1 MPMPRCSCYNHSI
14 TFVVGEWLSLVEH
27 LVPDQGVGGS
37 NPLSPTNISLALS
50 LFSHFAAID
59 FPPLFGTTRGNSKPI
74 ACSRTRTHVRFA
86 EKVNGGT
93 GRYTVI
99 LNFLAGKA
107 MNSAQNL
114 QILA

>member
-1 MPMPRCSCYNHSI
+1 MLYFCCGSSFQFCNKKRPAQPLRL
-14 TFVVGEWLSLVEH
+14 FVGEWLSLVEH
-27 LVPDQGVGGS
+27 LVRDQGVGGS

-93 GRYTVI
+93 GRYTV
-99 LNFLAGKA
+99 
-107 MNSAQNL
+107 
-114 QILA
+114 